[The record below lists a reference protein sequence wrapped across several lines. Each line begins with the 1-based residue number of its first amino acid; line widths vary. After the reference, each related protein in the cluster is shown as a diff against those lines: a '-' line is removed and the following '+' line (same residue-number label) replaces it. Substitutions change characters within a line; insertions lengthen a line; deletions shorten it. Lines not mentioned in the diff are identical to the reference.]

1 MHFKNKILTVI
12 TILLFSAA
20 LMADELVVFYSKLA
34 GNRDIYVDFTLK
46 FHVKGEEEEN
56 FEDFE
61 LGGFI
66 AIRNLTDFYLY
77 IREPSVI
84 EGIKFVYLG
93 ETNRLYSGFNSKM
106 YLDVVNLK
114 RDFIAE
120 TVKAIVDVITSPVF
134 ITRRSSENGCVTYK
148 FVLINRLIL
157 KRFGIEPINIEATFK
172 EGELKDLMIYYGEE
186 YVKLVIN
193 ELNIGKDVSKYF
205 EIIRGS

>member
-1 MHFKNKILTVI
+1 MRFKSKILIVI
-12 TILLFSAA
+12 TILLFSVA

-46 FHVKGEEEEN
+46 FHVKGEEKN

-134 ITRRSSENGCVTYK
+134 IARRSDESGSVVYK

-172 EGELKDLMIYYGEE
+172 EGELKDVMIYYGEE

-205 EIIRGS
+205 EIIGGS